1 MTTFIPHTLK
11 KTHTKTLPLFA
22 YETKQSGKYYLNDY
36 NVVCGYS
43 PECLIFITHGSVNSE
58 FVCLRLD

>member
-22 YETKQSGKYYLNDY
+22 CETKQSGKYYLNDY
-36 NVVCGYS
+36 NVVVVIA
-43 PECLIFITHGSVNSE
+43 PIA
-58 FVCLRLD
+58 